1 MSSVT
6 PGADDDP
13 RLKILIQ
20 EDKAKRPCSVS
31 IKSVY
36 WGQEWAR
43 SQPLERFRGQLTSV
57 GRAGTL
63 KRYKIKWV
71 GGDEPEAGAGADL
84 IKKEFDFQIEDGDE
98 GEPAAT
104 LLPPRGTRRP
114 RPAAEPEGSEN
125 GLSRETTSGSDND
138 ESDLDDDSR
147 PPPATAEA
155 HGVVWTHWR
164 LVGAHCGL
172 ARHPHEPAL
181 RRPRRARG
189 QVLLPLGRQGRHPA
203 AVLHLQAEDLV
214 PLHHLWR
221 GLPAA
226 PAAGA
231 RQSPPVHVPRAAPRS
246 RADWAHH
253 PRASGPPHQPPLSP
267 GLTLPA
273 PASSSSPP
281 THLILYLLRVPA
293 RPTDVS
299 WPRKRSRGCE
309 RAHSWPQYTDLMD
322 TEQGRFALSSW
333 IRILSRGSSSA
344 PGVTL
349 DIAVREAMMR
359 KTKSRTE
366 L

>member
-6 PGADDDP
+6 LGADDDP

-84 IKKEFDFQIEDGDE
+84 IKEEFDFQIEDGDE

-138 ESDLDDDSR
+138 ESDSDDDSR

-155 HGVVWTHWR
+155 HGVVWTLKPEHVSVDARPGLRSNGKLISEHVFLNLAELFHHCTPPWWDDEAIKCITEQ
-164 LVGAHCGL
+164 LPPGA
-172 ARHPHEPAL
+172 ARTDRSEMRKFAGYMMAIAL
-181 RRPRRARG
+181 HDGVPIASMSGRACWATRRP
-189 QVLLPLGRQGRHPA
+189 
-203 AVLHLQAEDLV
+203 
-214 PLHHLWR
+214 
-221 GLPAA
+221 
-226 PAAGA
+226 
-231 RQSPPVHVPRAAPRS
+231 
-246 RADWAHH
+246 
-253 PRASGPPHQPPLSP
+253 
-267 GLTLPA
+267 T
-273 PASSSSPP
+273 
-281 THLILYLLRVPA
+281 
-293 RPTDVS
+293 
-299 WPRKRSRGCE
+299 
-309 RAHSWPQYTDLMD
+309 
-322 TEQGRFALSSW
+322 
-333 IRILSRGSSSA
+333 
-344 PGVTL
+344 
-349 DIAVREAMMR
+349 
-359 KTKSRTE
+359 
-366 L
+366 